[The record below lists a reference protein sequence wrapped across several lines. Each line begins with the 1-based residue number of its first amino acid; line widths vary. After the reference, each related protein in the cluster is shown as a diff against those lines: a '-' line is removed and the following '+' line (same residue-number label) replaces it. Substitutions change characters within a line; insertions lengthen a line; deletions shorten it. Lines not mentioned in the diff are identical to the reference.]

1 MERGRDTFCEQQERH
16 HKYWE
21 TDNRLVSG
29 KREGTGVL
37 LEGAFR
43 GDVFLPPAQLEC
55 QTRSFDRN
63 GSSGRIVA
71 DPSGRMMA
79 DPDIT
84 PILRRRPVFFVDN
97 KRVKIYQYQWKFLRL
112 AGLQCHPLRQSFP
125 NRFDS
130 SDTKA
135 FGC

>member
-1 MERGRDTFCEQQERH
+1 MSSWKGPSEAT
-16 HKYWE
+16 Y
-21 TDNRLVSG
+21 
-29 KREGTGVL
+29 
-37 LEGAFR
+37 
-43 GDVFLPPAQLEC
+43 FLPPAQLEC

-97 KRVKIYQYQWKFLRL
+97 KE
-112 AGLQCHPLRQSFP
+112 G
-125 NRFDS
+125 
-130 SDTKA
+130 
-135 FGC
+135 